1 MIGVGL
7 SEKAIANLIVLLQIG
22 MFSKLV
28 ELDLRD
34 CMLHDHAVCTLS
46 DALVPMGPITI
57 KLLGNPIVKPDTW
70 FTVAKMLTKCWIPEF
85 VLIFSNSSRC
95 RFEVVC

>member
-7 SEKAIANLIVLLQIG
+7 TDKGIASLIILLQIG
-22 MFSKLV
+22 MFSKLM

-34 CMLHDHAVCTLS
+34 CLIHDQAVCALS
-46 DALVPMGPITI
+46 DALVSMDPIII

-70 FTVAKMLTKCWIPEF
+70 FTVAKMLTKCRIPEF
-85 VLIFSNSSRC
+85 SLISSNSSRC